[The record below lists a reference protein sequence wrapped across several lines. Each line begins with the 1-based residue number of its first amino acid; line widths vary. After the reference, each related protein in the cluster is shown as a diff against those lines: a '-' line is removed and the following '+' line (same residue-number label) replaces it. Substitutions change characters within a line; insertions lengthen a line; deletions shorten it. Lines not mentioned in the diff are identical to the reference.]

1 MSTNELTILESQYKN
16 ILDGHDVEGFGEA
29 ELRRLFALRQEKA
42 EKQAAAHAEAT
53 RLAGLRGVS
62 RIAEGLR

>member
-1 MSTNELTILESQYKN
+1 MPSELTILEQNYQN

-42 EKQAAAHAEAT
+42 EKLVAARAEAT

>member
-1 MSTNELTILESQYKN
+1 MSANELTILESQYQN

-29 ELRRLFALRQEKA
+29 DLRRLFALRQEKA
-42 EKQAAAHAEAT
+42 AKVAAARAEAQ

>member
-1 MSTNELTILESQYKN
+1 MPSELMILEQNYER
-16 ILDGHDVEGFGEA
+16 ILAGEDVEGFGES
-29 ELRRLFALRQEKA
+29 ELHRLFALRQEKA
-42 EKQAAAHAEAT
+42 KRLAAARAEAA

>member
-1 MSTNELTILESQYKN
+1 MSSELTILEQNYQN
-16 ILDGHDVEGFGEA
+16 ILDGHDVEGFGEV
-29 ELRRLFALRQEKA
+29 ELRRLFTLRQEKA
-42 EKQAAAHAEAT
+42 EKLAAARVEAT

>member
-1 MSTNELTILESQYKN
+1 MPSELTTLEQNYQN

-29 ELRRLFALRQEKA
+29 DLRRLFALRQEKA
-42 EKQAAAHAEAT
+42 EKLAAARAEAA
-53 RLAGLRGVS
+53 RIAGLRGVS